1 MKIMTFNLRSDSVL
15 DGKNRWRHRKEIVCD
30 ILEKYSCDIIGLQ
43 EVTVKMRA
51 DLEKNLKGYQII
63 GRPRSKRFFI
73 EHNNILV
80 STKHTILS
88 QETFWLS
95 RNPQKVGSSVWY
107 SIFPRICTT
116 AKIKLSTGAVVRVY
130 NTHLD
135 CYLSPARQYGLKKIM
150 RYIEKQHALEKLP
163 VILMGDFNANPHHR
177 VIQTIFGEKYNTQ
190 QLVAVQ
196 EKDPKI
202 YHQATMGRFKDRER
216 GMHLDYIFVSPEY
229 EVERTQIIKDNQ
241 NGRFPSDHY
250 PLVADI
256 CLQRGNG

>member
-15 DGKNRWRHRKEIVCD
+15 DGKNRWHHRKEIVCD
-30 ILEKYSCDIIGLQ
+30 ILEKYSCDIVGLQ

-95 RNPQKVGSSVWY
+95 RTPQKVGSSVWY

-116 AKIKLSTGAVVRVY
+116 AKIKLNTGELVRVY
-130 NTHLD
+130 NTHLRL
-135 CYLSPARQYGLKKIM
+135 LSLSCKAVWV
-150 RYIEKQHALEKLP
+150 EKNYA
-163 VILMGDFNANPHHR
+163 
-177 VIQTIFGEKYNTQ
+177 
-190 QLVAVQ
+190 
-196 EKDPKI
+196 I
-202 YHQATMGRFKDRER
+202 Y
-216 GMHLDYIFVSPEY
+216 
-229 EVERTQIIKDNQ
+229 
-241 NGRFPSDHY
+241 
-250 PLVADI
+250 
-256 CLQRGNG
+256 